1 MRRNVHFVLCVPIW
15 ETFPVTGTQLL
26 WAPWWSSRVWSELQ
40 AAENTVVFYFLDG
53 LATPMYVFVF
63 IPEKQL
69 ESLNSYK
76 VSPSSPNSLDGADL
90 SSIDAMM
97 SAVMNVGK
105 IAENGGNSQNVK
117 SPSKSPAPN
126 RIGRRNQVCKPE
138 CREGKG
144 ETSSCMGSDK
154 T

>member
-1 MRRNVHFVLCVPIW
+1 M
-15 ETFPVTGTQLL
+15 
-26 WAPWWSSRVWSELQ
+26 
-40 AAENTVVFYFLDG
+40 FLF
-53 LATPMYVFVF
+53 L

-126 RIGRRNQVCKPE
+126 RIGRRNQVHKPK
-138 CREGKG
+138 CREGKAG
-144 ETSSCMGSDK
+144 TSSCMESDK
-154 T
+154 IPFLFL

>member
-1 MRRNVHFVLCVPIW
+1 M
-15 ETFPVTGTQLL
+15 
-26 WAPWWSSRVWSELQ
+26 
-40 AAENTVVFYFLDG
+40 FLF
-53 LATPMYVFVF
+53 LV
-63 IPEKQL
+63 PEKQL

-126 RIGRRNQVCKPE
+126 RIGRRNQVRKCKH
-138 CREGKG
+138 REGKG
-144 ETSSCMGSDK
+144 ETGSCLENDK
-154 T
+154 M